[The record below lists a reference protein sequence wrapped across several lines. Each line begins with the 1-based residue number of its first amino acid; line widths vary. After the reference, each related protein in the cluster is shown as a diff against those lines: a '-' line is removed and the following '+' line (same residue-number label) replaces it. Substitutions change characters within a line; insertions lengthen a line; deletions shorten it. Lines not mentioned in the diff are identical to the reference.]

1 MTNPYAAPAAPGSGD
16 RVEWADHNGALMLFE
31 VLGTKEGIATQHG
44 TADAVAVNVAVLDG
58 DHKGDQHRDVLVFP
72 KVLCSQ
78 LRPSVGQKVLGRL
91 GQGERKA
98 GKSAPWMLLA
108 PTEADVATAQ
118 KFEAYVAKQA
128 ATAPSDDPF

>member
-1 MTNPYAAPAAPGSGD
+1 MTSPYAAPAAPGSGD
-16 RVEWADHNGALMLFE
+16 RLEWSEHNGALLLFE

-58 DHKGDQHRDVLVFP
+58 QHKGAQHRDVLVFP

-91 GQGERKA
+91 GQGEKKA
-98 GKSAPWMLLA
+98 GKSAPWTLTA
-108 PTEADVATAQ
+108 PTPDDVTTAQ
-118 KFEAYVAKQA
+118 KFEAYIAKQA
-128 ATAPSDDPF
+128 ASESEPF